1 MHRYSYSFTSK
12 NLIPIAITS
21 VLFNCNSINGLRKFN
36 GNPFGQRKFFP
47 IKVQAK
53 SLELPMPITATNL
66 TTKSKDSLASFP
78 FEEYRRMKVKQINK
92 ELDEAVPLQH
102 PTKFHEAMRY
112 TFLAGGKRIFPTLYF
127 AASELVGGDEHLVKP
142 MACAKEIITTML
154 VIQDD
159 LPCLDNDDIRS
170 GKPTNHKVFGEGTSV
185 LACQALLCLAIQH
198 FTTKTKNVISPDHL
212 VRAIEEICSALGSE
226 GISTGQFQDINSE
239 GKQVSL
245 IELEFIHMQKTGKFV
260 EASVFCGAL
269 VGGGN
274 EVEMQ
279 RSRKY
284 GRCVGLAYQV
294 WPEMGEKAERDSVRD
309 RATYPKLIGV
319 DESKKYA
326 RRLVVQ
332 AIEQLAYFDSTK
344 VVPLHHMASFVI
356 SCGH

>member
-1 MHRYSYSFTSK
+1 
-12 NLIPIAITS
+12 
-21 VLFNCNSINGLRKFN
+21 
-36 GNPFGQRKFFP
+36 
-47 IKVQAK
+47 
-53 SLELPMPITATNL
+53 
-66 TTKSKDSLASFP
+66 
-78 FEEYRRMKVKQINK
+78 
-92 ELDEAVPLQH
+92 
-102 PTKFHEAMRY
+102 MRY

-127 AASELVGGDEHLVKP
+127 AASELVGGDEHLVMP
-142 MACAKEIITTML
+142 MACAKEIITTMP

-159 LPCLDNDDIRS
+159 LPCLDNDDIRR
-170 GKPTNHKVFGEGTSV
+170 GKPTNNKVFGEGTSV

-198 FTTKTKNVISPDHL
+198 FTTKTKNVISPDRL
-212 VRAIEEICSALGSE
+212 VRAIEEICSPLGSE
-226 GISTGQFQDINSE
+226 RISTGQFQDINSE

-245 IELEFIHMQKTGKFV
+245 SELEFIHMQKTGKFV

-274 EVEMQ
+274 EVEIE
-279 RSRKY
+279 RLRKY

-294 WPEMGEKAERDSVRD
+294 WNDILDATGSPEMEEKAERDLVRD

-332 AIEQLAYFDSTK
+332 AIEELAYFDSTK
-344 VVPLHHMASFVI
+344 VVPLHHMASFVR